1 MEPNTESHAD
11 ILLQEQIR
19 ACEVHRANFCANSV
33 RFDDA
38 SDSLF
43 EHLGDLFRTRKLEG

>member
-19 ACEVHRANFCANSV
+19 ACEVHRANFCANRA
-33 RFDDA
+33 RFNAA
-38 SDSLF
+38 SDSFF
-43 EHLGDLFRTRKLEG
+43 EHLGDMLRTRKLEG